1 MNRNKIYNVFVF
13 ALLFVFSHT
22 GMNAQSTVG
31 KDFWVTFLP
40 NYDVTVDEL
49 SLIAAGNDSC
59 TGVVTNP
66 YTGWSTSFTVVPGA
80 ITNIHIPQSEAYSYH
95 SSDSVKNKVLH
106 VTTTDSIS
114 LYASNFEEYS
124 FDITNVLPTSSLGSE
139 YVLQTYSDKAEFSV
153 IATEDNT
160 IVNIVLAE
168 NSLLHQANTPF
179 SVTLN
184 AGQCYQVQSASN
196 VDLSGAFRRD

>member
-1 MNRNKIYNVFVF
+1 MNSNKIYNIFVC
-13 ALLFVFSHT
+13 ALLSVFCHT
-22 GMNAQSTVG
+22 GMKAQSTVG
-31 KDFWVTFLP
+31 TDFWVTFLP
-40 NYDVTVDEL
+40 SCHVVEL
-49 SLIAAGNDSC
+49 SLIATGNDSC
-59 TGVVTNP
+59 TGIVTNP

-114 LYASNFEEYS
+114 LYASNFYVYT
-124 FDITNVLPTSSLGSE
+124 FDVTNVLPTSSLGSE

-160 IVNIVLAE
+160 NL
-168 NSLLHQANTPF
+168 
-179 SVTLN
+179 
-184 AGQCYQVQSASN
+184 
-196 VDLSGAFRRD
+196 